1 MIAGRA
7 LSVAAP
13 AGLGYA
19 KAVVKRLIM
28 IAPLTI
34 LLLNIPMAVPAGET
48 GNRPIVGA
56 IRWDAWHGPA
66 SEVGLIVEKTLAPG
80 HWHHRLPFY
89 GKVLGENAVEARG
102 NTQEIMDQEIA
113 YARDAG
119 LDYWAFVVY
128 PEDNALSLGLKLYLS
143 SARKSDIHFCLNLQ
157 GGWESGG
164 GPGAWPE
171 KVRRYVA
178 YFKEPTYQTVLGGRP
193 LVFLY
198 SVEGL
203 LGSDRFETWEA
214 ARAAFDQ
221 LRAAAREAGV
231 GNPYIVAQGWSPE
244 VLKNQA
250 EKLGLDAIGA
260 YASSGGGKAAPYS
273 ALAAHTERWWDDFKA
288 SGCEVVP
295 LVSAGWDMRPRVE
308 TPVPWV
314 KGGDIEQ
321 YYEAPTPKELAAHLE
336 RAMAWCRENPDTAK
350 AQAVL
355 IYAWNEFDEG
365 GWLCPTLGEGT
376 ARLDAIREVLRP
388 AASSE

>member
-1 MIAGRA
+1 MNSA
-7 LSVAAP
+7 L
-13 AGLGYA
+13 LF
-19 KAVVKRLIM
+19 
-28 IAPLTI
+28 
-34 LLLNIPMAVPAGET
+34 LLLISSMTVWAEERET
-48 GNRPIVGA
+48 RPIVGA
-56 IRWDAWHGPA
+56 IRWDAWHGSA

-89 GKVLGENAVEARG
+89 GKALGQNAVEARG
-102 NTQEIMDQEIA
+102 HTQEIMDREIA
-113 YARDAG
+113 YARAAG
-119 LDYWAFVVY
+119 LDYWAFVIY
-128 PEDNALSLGLKLYLS
+128 PEDNALSLGLKRYLS
-143 SARKSDIHFCLNLQ
+143 SAHKADINFCLNLQ
-157 GGWESGG
+157 GEWESRG

-171 KVRRYVA
+171 KVRRYVS
-178 YFKEPTYQTVLGGRP
+178 YFQEPTYQTVLKGRP

-203 LGSDRFETWEA
+203 VGPGRFETWET

-221 LRAAAREAGV
+221 LRAAAGEAGV

-244 VLKNQA
+244 VLKKQA

-260 YASSGGGKAAPYS
+260 YASNGGDKAAPYA
-273 ALAAHTERWWDDFKA
+273 ALATHTERWWNDFKA
-288 SGCEVVP
+288 TGSEVVP

-321 YYEAPTPKELAAHLE
+321 YYAAPTAKELAAHLE
-336 RAMAWCRENPDTAK
+336 RAMTWCRENPDAAK

-365 GWLCPTLGEGT
+365 GWLCPTLSEGT
-376 ARLDAIREVLRP
+376 SRIDAMREVLRP
-388 AASSE
+388 DVSSE